1 MLSYHVVA
9 LFLNSYTQEVVSAL
23 SLIKT
28 TDPTQATAYVSNLN
42 QTRPQWIRDMVSLV
56 SNLHNE
62 LPIKVSLQ
70 TKEVEVDAFG
80 NELSSVVLD
89 PFSADTTTSLVYSME
104 ALERTNLYR
113 AMKWELFQDNPTFT
127 DVTARFVIKNLQG
140 QVVLTAQENQGIY
153 LGRTPYG
160 IELDISL
167 TNILAGEYRHSMV
180 LYKDQ
185 KSYAVFT
192 GPLTV
197 LQNQVP

>member
-9 LFLNSYTQEVVSAL
+9 LFLNSYTQEAVSAL

-28 TDPTQATAYVSNLN
+28 TDPTQATAYVANLN
-42 QTRPQWIRDMVSLV
+42 QTRPQWLRDMVSLI

-62 LPIKVSLQ
+62 LPLKVTIQ

-80 NELSSVVLD
+80 NELSSAILD
-89 PFSADTTTSLVYSME
+89 PFSADTSTSLVYSME

-113 AMKWELFQDNPTFT
+113 DMKWELFQDNPTFT
-127 DVTARFVIKNLQG
+127 GVTARFVVKTLQG
-140 QVVLTAQENQGIY
+140 VTVLTAQENQGIF

-160 IELDISL
+160 IELDVSL
-167 TNILAGEYRHSMV
+167 ANVPSGEYRHSMV

-192 GPLTV
+192 GLLTV